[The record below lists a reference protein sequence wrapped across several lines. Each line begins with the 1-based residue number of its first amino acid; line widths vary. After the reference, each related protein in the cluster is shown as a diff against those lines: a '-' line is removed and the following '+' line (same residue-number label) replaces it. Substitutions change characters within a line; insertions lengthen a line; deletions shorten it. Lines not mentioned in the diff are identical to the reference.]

1 MHPRI
6 TCSAILLHLSG
17 ILLCAGC
24 PADPGAGGLPD
35 AAVADAAASD
45 AASPDDAAVGAPSA
59 VCTVDGWCWRNP
71 LPQGN
76 ALYSVYAADP
86 THVFVAGIRGNLMMW
101 NGSALIPQASGT
113 RSFLNSVSGT
123 DASNVWAVGTEGTIL
138 RYAVG
143 GPSPVGARPPDPAAE
158 RQRAA

>member
-1 MHPRI
+1 MLPRI
-6 TCSAILLHLSG
+6 TRSGMALYLSG

-24 PADPGAGGLPD
+24 PADPGAGGPPD
-35 AAVADAAASD
+35 AADAGVAD

-59 VCTVDGWCWRNP
+59 VCSVDGWCWRNP

-76 ALYSVYAADP
+76 SLYSVFVADA
-86 THVFVAGIRGNLMMW
+86 THVFVAGIRGTLMMW
-101 NGSALIPQASGT
+101 NGSALIPQTSGT

-123 DASNVWAVGTEGTIL
+123 DAGNVWAVGTEGTIL

-143 GPSPVGARPPDPAAE
+143 GASAVGADRFTPAAE